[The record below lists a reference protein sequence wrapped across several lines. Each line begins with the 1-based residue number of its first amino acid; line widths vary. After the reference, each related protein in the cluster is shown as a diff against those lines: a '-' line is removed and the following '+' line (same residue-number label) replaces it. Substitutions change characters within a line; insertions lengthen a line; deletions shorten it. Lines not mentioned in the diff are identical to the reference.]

1 MSLKYKSKGKN
12 MQRESEAEA
21 GRRDKDMETDS
32 SHDIRSHDR
41 FHKRQRNRLSDRQID
56 TSHKMG
62 TTH

>member
-1 MSLKYKSKGKN
+1 

-21 GRRDKDMETDS
+21 GRRDKDMQTDS

-41 FHKRQRNRLSDRQID
+41 FHKRQRNRPSDRQID
-56 TSHKMG
+56 TSHRMG